1 MNSKRIFYLDNIRF
15 CASFL
20 VILGHS
26 HPEYVADAATHSLTT
41 AGLWASLFGLMASP
55 SSELF
60 MTISGAILLPVR
72 IPDKEFFRK
81 RFSKVL
87 FPLLIW
93 SLVYLCAGLGPQNR
107 TAVEALLK
115 LPFTPVLDVFW
126 FMYVIC
132 GLYLFAP
139 IISKWI
145 LYEDRNSMRFYLG
158 IWAFVSF
165 LPLLNLISPGLYD
178 SQGSYYFV
186 LNNFGGFLGYM
197 ILGTYLKRYQT
208 SVSKSKFL
216 KCCASVVL
224 FSALLFL
231 LRACFHVLPP
241 GFIYDNL
248 CFISIVYVYTNIHH
262 NPVRFQIHHPHS
274 GRIYGIVQALF
285 RHLSF
290 AHPHH
295 SLCNSAIRIIPAAS
309 SICSHSADGR
319 HDLPLLLY
327 HHQTAHLFA

>member
-1 MNSKRIFYLDNIRF
+1 
-15 CASFL
+15 
-20 VILGHS
+20 
-26 HPEYVADAATHSLTT
+26 
-41 AGLWASLFGLMASP
+41 MASP

-224 FSALLFL
+224 FLSL
-231 LRACFHVLPP
+231 
-241 GFIYDNL
+241 
-248 CFISIVYVYTNIHH
+248 IH
-262 NPVRFQIHHPHS
+262 I
-274 GRIYGIVQALF
+274 
-285 RHLSF
+285 
-290 AHPHH
+290 
-295 SLCNSAIRIIPAAS
+295 
-309 SICSHSADGR
+309 
-319 HDLPLLLY
+319 
-327 HHQTAHLFA
+327 

>member
-186 LNNFGGFLGYM
+186 LNNWRLFGLYDSGNLPETLSDVRQQKQISEM
-197 ILGTYLKRYQT
+197 LCVRRLIQ
-208 SVSKSKFL
+208 
-216 KCCASVVL
+216 C
-224 FSALLFL
+224 SALPAQGL
-231 LRACFHVLPP
+231 LSCSSAWLHLRQPLLYFHRIRLHH
-241 GFIYDNL
+241 
-248 CFISIVYVYTNIHH
+248 IHH